1 MKERLEAIK
10 KAALEKI
17 EQADAMES
25 LNDIRVSV
33 LGKKGELTQVLKGM
47 KDVAKEERP
56 IVGQMV
62 NDTRAVIEEA
72 LEKEMTLLK
81 KKVREE
87 KMKRE
92 VIDVTLPGKTHEKDI
107 VIQTRSLLKI

>member
-1 MKERLEAIK
+1 
-10 KAALEKI
+10 
-17 EQADAMES
+17 
-25 LNDIRVSV
+25 
-33 LGKKGELTQVLKGM
+33 M

-92 VIDVTLPGKTHEKDI
+92 VIECYITWKN
-107 VIQTRSLLKI
+107 S

>member
-1 MKERLEAIK
+1 
-10 KAALEKI
+10 
-17 EQADAMES
+17 
-25 LNDIRVSV
+25 
-33 LGKKGELTQVLKGM
+33 M

-81 KKVREE
+81 KKVR
-87 KMKRE
+87 RR
-92 VIDVTLPGKTHEKDI
+92 KDE
-107 VIQTRSLLKI
+107 T

>member
-1 MKERLEAIK
+1 
-10 KAALEKI
+10 
-17 EQADAMES
+17 
-25 LNDIRVSV
+25 
-33 LGKKGELTQVLKGM
+33 
-47 KDVAKEERP
+47 
-56 IVGQMV
+56 MV

-92 VIDVTLPGKTHEKDI
+92 VIDVTLPGKLMKKDI
-107 VIQTRSLLKI
+107 VIQTRSRWKI

>member
-1 MKERLEAIK
+1 
-10 KAALEKI
+10 
-17 EQADAMES
+17 
-25 LNDIRVSV
+25 
-33 LGKKGELTQVLKGM
+33 
-47 KDVAKEERP
+47 
-56 IVGQMV
+56 MV

-92 VIDVTLPGKTHEKDI
+92 VIDVTLPAKKNLSRTPSSEY
-107 VIQTRSLLKI
+107 RSHWKK

>member
-1 MKERLEAIK
+1 
-10 KAALEKI
+10 
-17 EQADAMES
+17 
-25 LNDIRVSV
+25 
-33 LGKKGELTQVLKGM
+33 M

-81 KKVREE
+81 KKVRENSE
-87 KMKRE
+87 NMLTAVKAQIE
-92 VIDVTLPGKTHEKDI
+92 NSAVIGIICYKTYAGLIDN
-107 VIQTRSLLKI
+107 VR

>member
-17 EQADAMES
+17 EQADAMDS

-92 VIDVTLPGKTHEKDI
+92 VIDVTLPGKTNEEGHRHPNRI
-107 VIQTRSLLKI
+107 AL

>member
-1 MKERLEAIK
+1 
-10 KAALEKI
+10 
-17 EQADAMES
+17 
-25 LNDIRVSV
+25 
-33 LGKKGELTQVLKGM
+33 
-47 KDVAKEERP
+47 
-56 IVGQMV
+56 MV

-92 VIDVTLPGKTHEKDI
+92 VI
-107 VIQTRSLLKI
+107 

>member
-1 MKERLEAIK
+1 
-10 KAALEKI
+10 
-17 EQADAMES
+17 
-25 LNDIRVSV
+25 
-33 LGKKGELTQVLKGM
+33 
-47 KDVAKEERP
+47 
-56 IVGQMV
+56 MV

-92 VIDVTLPGKTHEKDI
+92 VIDVTLPGKTHEKGHRHPNQIALEDLERVFI
-107 VIQTRSLLKI
+107 GYGIRSRRRTRSSNTINTTLKC

>member
-17 EQADAMES
+17 EQADAMDS

-92 VIDVTLPGKTHEKDI
+92 VIDVTLPGKTHEKGHRHPNQIALED
-107 VIQTRSLLKI
+107 

>member
-17 EQADAMES
+17 EQADAMDS

-81 KKVREE
+81 KKVRENSENMLTAVKAQIE
-87 KMKRE
+87 KQCSNWYNM
-92 VIDVTLPGKTHEKDI
+92 L
-107 VIQTRSLLKI
+107 

>member
-17 EQADAMES
+17 EQADAMDS

-47 KDVAKEERP
+47 KDVDQRRTSDRWTD
-56 IVGQMV
+56 GQ
-62 NDTRAVIEEA
+62 
-72 LEKEMTLLK
+72 
-81 KKVREE
+81 
-87 KMKRE
+87 
-92 VIDVTLPGKTHEKDI
+92 
-107 VIQTRSLLKI
+107 